1 MLSEKLQCALF
12 VGHCYKYIQLRP
24 SHHPPRTS
32 MGFGQEKLH
41 GKARQLTIGW
51 IRKIIKAF
59 LDVVG
64 KVSQG
69 WDEESVLSII
79 KASVKNGW
87 LKHRWS
93 SEKQHWPMD
102 GGKVQWP
109 RKPYSRHWQ
118 A

>member
-1 MLSEKLQCALF
+1 
-12 VGHCYKYIQLRP
+12 
-24 SHHPPRTS
+24 

-51 IRKIIKAF
+51 IGKIIKAF

-69 WDEESVLSII
+69 WDEESVQSII
-79 KASVKNGW
+79 KASVKKGW

-93 SEKQHWPMD
+93 SETTLANGWGQSTM
-102 GGKVQWP
+102 
-109 RKPYSRHWQ
+109 
-118 A
+118 AL